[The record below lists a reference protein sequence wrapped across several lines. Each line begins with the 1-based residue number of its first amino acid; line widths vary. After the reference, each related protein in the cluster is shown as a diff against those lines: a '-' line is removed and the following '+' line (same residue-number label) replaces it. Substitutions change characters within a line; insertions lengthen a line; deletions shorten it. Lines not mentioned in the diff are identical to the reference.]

1 VYIGGDTGW
10 TPEMQALVDVE
21 VALVPMN
28 LPYTMSPGEA
38 AACVKAFKPRIV
50 YPYHFFGSDPKAFA
64 AALEGTGIKVRATM
78 TAQARMRNAQR
89 DADRNGQVFRIIMGA
104 PSHPPRCII
113 CAFAKAIHLHDMGV
127 SS

>member
-1 VYIGGDTGW
+1 MYIGGDTGW

-64 AALEGTGIKVRATM
+64 DALEGTGIEVRL
-78 TAQARMRNAQR
+78 R
-89 DADRNGQVFRIIMGA
+89 DWYAAGR
-104 PSHPPRCII
+104 
-113 CAFAKAIHLHDMGV
+113 
-127 SS
+127 